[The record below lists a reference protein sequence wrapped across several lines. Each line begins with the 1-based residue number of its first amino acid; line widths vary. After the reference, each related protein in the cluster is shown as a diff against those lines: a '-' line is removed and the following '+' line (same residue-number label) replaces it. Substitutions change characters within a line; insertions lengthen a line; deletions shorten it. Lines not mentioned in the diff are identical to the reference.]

1 MKRHG
6 RENEK
11 GPIYSQLNPASLM
24 LATHTLVFSTMCSQP
39 APSCSQPCALNHVPC
54 AVNPASRVLVLS
66 LSLSCS
72 LSPFSLSLSLSLV
85 LSLFHTGADDA
96 RVGGREV
103 ADAPLVLRL
112 PPLRRHLAQNRQL
125 RARRDRDLIR
135 LAPLVR
141 PHRLRVLHLQLQK
154 RSRAA
159 KKKTQGKKRAERAL
173 SHGSKTCVRTRV
185 NPVRFPAQSAREFRA
200 FSRSFFVGAFNPG
213 ILSPTQRTR
222 LCT

>member
-85 LSLFHTGADDA
+85 LSLSLALSFVANGQLISIADSFDSLDPRSSPPSLSPGPLSPSPLTSLSFPPSFPRLLSSSSQSA
-96 RVGGREV
+96 RDH
-103 ADAPLVLRL
+103 AKSLVNPSLFPRF
-112 PPLRRHLAQNRQL
+112 PPRKQL
-125 RARRDRDLIR
+125 R
-135 LAPLVR
+135 
-141 PHRLRVLHLQLQK
+141 K
-154 RSRAA
+154 RSRLSNAA
-159 KKKTQGKKRAERAL
+159 AA
-173 SHGSKTCVRTRV
+173 
-185 NPVRFPAQSAREFRA
+185 
-200 FSRSFFVGAFNPG
+200 
-213 ILSPTQRTR
+213 QRTR
-222 LCT
+222 ASKGHVS